1 MHTRGVIPRRMS
13 RRCSVVGCKNEHKSI
28 HILPTSEPLKTQWIH
43 FMFKGNA
50 ALDLPKYVYACANH
64 FTSSCFINEGQYKA
78 GFAKKLI
85 LKDGSVPT
93 IRHPDL
99 NPINDHSF
107 LVISGQLSGIK
118 SMTLQNPEGMQAKS
132 ESERR
137 HAKTT
142 IDIGDAFP
150 LWRTF
155 REENGFRT
163 DTELAFYLLKRVCGE
178 DLLARS
184 KKRKFEPLTDVP
196 ALKTESTDKDEDM
209 EVAEICYEVPFP
221 FQTDE
226 SAQTKLKSEDQI
238 KLEDRLRYED
248 QIISEVQI
256 KSEDQLDQDVCNG
269 FVAPAVD
276 NEDIDPWISTVKK
289 EIKYRICVFCDGQT
303 SVVPISWIF
312 EDNGTLKCRWT
323 SLLSNIKNNS
333 PPKPNWKVYDIVKII
348 GPPFGDYDQAN
359 QYISDYTTGV
369 SAAEESLSYS
379 KRDPAVVELHE
390 ERKRQKKP
398 CDESDLNSETSS
410 CEDTLQRS
418 GVNDEENPKSS
429 ASSEK
434 EPQSKVTLE
443 QMFDL
448 NTKMLQ
454 HIQMLEERQT
464 FIINDFAKM
473 KAVFLKRAD
482 EDVLEELFEQQQCSS
497 CETFEA
503 FCQRLEEDRT
513 YRELYINYL
522 IQTHGSYNIGEIVR
536 QSLKSI
542 VADSVLCLYNRT
554 GKDGKKVLPPVLLK
568 CLTRCVKSFQ
578 KQNEIEEEPLETEV
592 QPENRYD
599 VGMNSVGTSNKICH
613 SFVQTVNPVAVKEQ
627 HTEEPLVPNKTHS
640 KGLFRTCIRCGEPVQ
655 EFTTVSSGN
664 LNQLQLKCLNGHH
677 MLLSH
682 NNPPTQTHTHLS

>member
-1 MHTRGVIPRRMS
+1 MQ
-13 RRCSVVGCKNEHKSI
+13 E
-28 HILPTSEPLKTQWIH
+28 
-43 FMFKGNA
+43 KG
-50 ALDLPKYVYACANH
+50 
-64 FTSSCFINEGQYKA
+64 E
-78 GFAKKLI
+78 
-85 LKDGSVPT
+85 
-93 IRHPDL
+93 
-99 NPINDHSF
+99 
-107 LVISGQLSGIK
+107 
-118 SMTLQNPEGMQAKS
+118 S

-142 IDIGDAFP
+142 INIGDAFS

-155 REENGFRT
+155 RDENGFTT

-178 DLLARS
+178 DLLPRS
-184 KKRKFEPLTDVP
+184 KKRKLEPLTDVP

-221 FQTDE
+221 CQTDE
-226 SAQTKLKSEDQI
+226 SPQTELKSEDQI

-248 QIISEVQI
+248 QIISDVQI

-269 FVAPAVD
+269 FVAPAVG

-312 EDNGTLKCRWT
+312 EDKGTLKCRWT
-323 SLLSNIKNNS
+323 SSLSKIKNNS

-359 QYISDYTTGV
+359 QYISDSTTGV
-369 SAAEESLSYS
+369 EAAEDSLSYL
-379 KRDPAVVELHE
+379 KRDPAVEKLNE

-398 CDESDLNSETSS
+398 CDESDLNLETSS
-410 CEDTLQRS
+410 CKDSLQRS
-418 GVNDEENPKSS
+418 VAQDMDDHPKSS
-429 ASSEK
+429 ATSVTEK

-497 CETFEA
+497 FETFEA
-503 FCQRLEEDRT
+503 FCQRLEEDRS

-522 IQTHGSYNIGEIVR
+522 IQTHGSFNIGEIVR

-542 VADSVLCLYNRT
+542 VTDSVLCLYNRT

-578 KQNEIEEEPLETEV
+578 KQNEIEVKKQKVVTRTT
-592 QPENRYD
+592 PEAECLRQ
-599 VGMNSVGTSNKICH
+599 VEIFVSNANTRLKR
-613 SFVQTVNPVAVKEQ
+613 QQ
-627 HTEEPLVPNKTHS
+627 NK
-640 KGLFRTCIRCGEPVQ
+640 Q
-655 EFTTVSSGN
+655 EN
-664 LNQLQLKCLNGHH
+664 
-677 MLLSH
+677 
-682 NNPPTQTHTHLS
+682 